1 MLQAVERQP
10 IEATSSLDDRIAN
23 QLPVDDQKEIFVSFR
38 TYEDFV
44 LLSINLE
51 FI

>member
-10 IEATSSLDDRIAN
+10 IEATSSLDERITN
-23 QLPVDDQKEIFVSFR
+23 QLPGDHQKEIFVSLR
-38 TYEDFV
+38 TYEDFI
-44 LLSINLE
+44 LSSINLE